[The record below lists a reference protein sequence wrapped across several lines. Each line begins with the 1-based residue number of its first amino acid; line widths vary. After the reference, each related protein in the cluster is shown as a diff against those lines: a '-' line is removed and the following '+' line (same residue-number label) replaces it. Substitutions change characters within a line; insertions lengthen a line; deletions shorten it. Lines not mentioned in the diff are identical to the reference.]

1 MPNVG
6 GKKYSYNAAGMH
18 AAAKA
23 RKKIKAKTARKKT
36 KGKEIDDAT
45 RKTRSLRQYRP

>member
-1 MPNVG
+1 MSEAKNTH
-6 GKKYSYNAAGMH
+6 NAAGMR

-23 RKKIKAKTARKKT
+23 RKKIKAKTAKKD
-36 KGKEIDDAT
+36 GKEIDDAT

>member
-6 GKKYSYNAAGMH
+6 GKKYSYNAAGMR

-36 KGKEIDDAT
+36 KG
-45 RKTRSLRQYRP
+45 RK